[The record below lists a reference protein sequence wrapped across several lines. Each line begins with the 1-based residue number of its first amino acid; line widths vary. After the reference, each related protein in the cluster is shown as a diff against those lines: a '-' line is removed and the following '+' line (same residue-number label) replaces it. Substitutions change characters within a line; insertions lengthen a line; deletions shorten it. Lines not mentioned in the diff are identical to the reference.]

1 MKSIKNKLQVEHTKS
16 VHKNNNNNTLH
27 KWWKALGAAGLAV
40 FMGGMGLFGALG
52 APANAS
58 AASGPDSAA
67 ATAGADPF
75 GLDPQNDQV
84 IADLGGIEIKY
95 HNLLGTSVNDG
106 TIHPQLP
113 GLPYVT
119 MGAYNYLIIGMH
131 SSFLSYD
138 FRDNP
143 VNDVVQDGNQFDKL
157 DLTPAGQAIAR
168 DYFNLS
174 GVATSD
180 RIDEDLKPGQML
192 CLCSTYATSLRYYES
207 NVNAL
212 YEGSNLQKH
221 MEDTI
226 YAGLSDTEKKF
237 VATVTLN
244 TQYLTAPSFASLANQ
259 HVFAVAGANQTSE
272 NFHILN
278 YLPSGAKIAVPGAQ
292 WLTRSGATN
301 HNYSAICVTTAGGFT
316 YTNTGSSSHSVRPAF
331 VLQI

>member
-1 MKSIKNKLQVEHTKS
+1 MENNLKKNKFKV
-16 VHKNNNNNTLH
+16 
-27 KWWKALGAAGLAV
+27 WKVLGAAGLAV

-58 AASGPDSAA
+58 AASGPDFAA

-84 IADLGGIEIKY
+84 IADLGGLEIKY
-95 HNLLGTSVNDG
+95 HNLTGTSVNDG
-106 TIHPQLP
+106 TIHPNLP

-119 MGAYNYLIIGMH
+119 MGSYNYLIIGMH

-143 VNDVVQDGNQFDKL
+143 VNDVVQGGNQFDKL
-157 DLTPAGQAIAR
+157 DHTPAGQAIAM

-192 CLCSTYATSLRYYES
+192 CLCSTTTATSFHFHAS
-207 NVNAL
+207 NTNAI
-212 YEGSNLQKH
+212 YEGSNLQKY

-226 YAGLSDTEKKF
+226 YAGLSATEKKF

-244 TQYLTAPSFASLANQ
+244 TQWSITPSFASLANQ
-259 HVFAVAGANQTSE
+259 HVFAMAGVNQTSE

-278 YLPSGAKIAVPGAQ
+278 YLPSGAKIAVPGAI
-292 WLTRSGATN
+292 WWTRSGATVN
-301 HNYSAICVTTAGGFT
+301 NTYAMCVSAAGEMPYYGDHNGTCD
-316 YTNTGSSSHSVRPAF
+316 VRPAF
-331 VLQI
+331 VLQT